1 MDSMMDMFCSR
12 PLKRD
17 KVEKFNN
24 MLESPMLKIFH
35 LRMSQWEVSNM
46 KNSNVAFSNYSFV
59 NTCKPWMSIKHTLCL
74 IPKYSSVSSPVAFS
88 SDAGNY

>member
-35 LRMSQWEVSNM
+35 LRMSQ
-46 KNSNVAFSNYSFV
+46 
-59 NTCKPWMSIKHTLCL
+59 
-74 IPKYSSVSSPVAFS
+74 
-88 SDAGNY
+88 